1 MIFIYKKYINIC
13 WYMLLGNPR
22 PIHESD
28 LGNVMEGAILHV
40 QRQQGIH
47 DDDCNEIKTMHA
59 PALLFTQHLI
69 SMWSICTVY
78 KIIKAI

>member
-1 MIFIYKKYINIC
+1 
-13 WYMLLGNPR
+13 MLLGNPR

-59 PALLFTQHLI
+59 PALLFTQQLI
-69 SMWSICTVY
+69 S
-78 KIIKAI
+78 K

>member
-1 MIFIYKKYINIC
+1 
-13 WYMLLGNPR
+13 MLLGNPR

-28 LGNVMEGAILHV
+28 LGHVMEGAILHV

-59 PALLFTQHLI
+59 PALYTAGAD
-69 SMWSICTVY
+69 SGGG
-78 KIIKAI
+78 APGARPPP